1 MPSRNIEMDG
11 ARWNVFPS
19 GYTTQYEADEFGVLF
34 VKGTGADRVVRLTRY
49 SPQGVNSRE
58 ESLAALTDAEV
69 RTLFG
74 QSQPSFTSPE
84 AGYAP

>member
-1 MPSRNIEMDG
+1 MPSRSIEIDG
-11 ARWNVFPS
+11 ARWNVYPS
-19 GYTTQYEADEFGVLF
+19 GYTTQYDADEFGVLF

-49 SPQGVNSRE
+49 SPQGVHARE
-58 ESLAALTDAEV
+58 ASLAALTDAEV
-69 RTLFG
+69 RALFG